1 MAAPA
6 RGTFRKGDRVFGAK
20 QGAYATRVAVKEDV
34 LHRIP
39 DGWSFEE
46 AAGLYVTG
54 IPLPALRLSD
64 RTELTMATVPTSY
77 AALLIRAK
85 LLPGETVLVHAGAG
99 GVGLAAIQI
108 AKAAGATVIA
118 TASTPAKL
126 AVCVAYGA
134 DHVLDYSSGDWPGRV
149 LGLTGGKGID
159 VVYDPVGLIEASLK
173 CIAWNGRL
181 VVVGFAGGKIEK
193 VAMNRVL
200 LKNVAVVGLHWGKY
214 TEKEKKEGTVEKVWA
229 GVMSLVQEGKFKPTV
244 FKGEGGMEFVG
255 LESVGRALESLGKRE
270 TWGKVVVSIPREM
283 GSRL

>member
-1 MAAPA
+1 M
-6 RGTFRKGDRVFGAK
+6 
-20 QGAYATRVAVKEDV
+20 
-34 LHRIP
+34 
-39 DGWSFEE
+39 
-46 AAGLYVTG
+46 
-54 IPLPALRLSD
+54 
-64 RTELTMATVPTSY
+64 PTSY

-181 VVVGFAGGKIEK
+181 LVVGFAGGKIEK

-200 LKNVAVVGLHWGKY
+200 LKNVAVVGVHWGMY
-214 TEKEKKEGTVEKVWA
+214 AEKEKKEGTVEKVWA

-255 LESVGRALESLGKRE
+255 LESVGKALESLGKRE